1 VSFNSV
7 FLLTA
12 LTASLSVPAF
22 CAPPAITSVSP
33 NPVLGAGSDQL
44 FCVNGSGFIDGP
56 ELRVR
61 LVFSNGQADVPVNFF
76 SLNQLCLTFNFG
88 TALGNWTA
96 QIANPDGRLS
106 NIFFFSVT
114 APGHGMST
122 HFAVPQLVFG
132 GAWYSALYFS
142 NTTNSLESVPVK
154 FSDDIGAPL
163 LVPLAG
169 IGSVSSRTV
178 ILNPGTT
185 VVLEALNGP
194 SPSTEGWA
202 DILLPPGVVGY
213 AVVREVVEGRA
224 DQETIFPFT
233 PEISQTAEFAYD
245 DLSFTTAVVL
255 LNPGSQQTTV
265 TVTAFGADGDEVGFT
280 QLALAPRGKS
290 VNILR
295 AYPGLTGISG
305 KQGRMVVTVPHGAVS
320 VFALRFGAAG
330 FANIPVN
337 HR

>member
-1 VSFNSV
+1 M
-7 FLLTA
+7 
-12 LTASLSVPAF
+12 
-22 CAPPAITSVSP
+22 
-33 NPVLGAGSDQL
+33 
-44 FCVNGSGFIDGP
+44 NGSGFINGP
-56 ELRVR
+56 GLRVR

-76 SLNQLCLTFNFG
+76 NLNQLCLTFTFG
-88 TALGNWTA
+88 AAIGNWTA
-96 QIANPDGRLS
+96 QIANPDGQLS

-132 GAWYSALYFS
+132 GACYSALYFS
-142 NTTNSLESVPVK
+142 NTTNSLESVQVQ
-154 FSDDIGAPL
+154 FTDDIGAPL

-202 DILLPPGVVGY
+202 DILLPPGVIGY
-213 AVVREVVEGRA
+213 GVVREVDDGHA

-245 DLSFTTAVVL
+245 DISFTSAVAL
-255 LNPGSQQTTV
+255 LNPSSQQTTV
-265 TVTAFGADGDEVGFT
+265 TVTAFGADGDEVAST
-280 QLALAPRGKS
+280 RLALAPHEKS
-290 VNILR
+290 VKILS
-295 AYPGLTGISG
+295 AYPGMTGISG
-305 KQGRMVVTVPHGAVS
+305 KQGRIVVSVPYGAVS
-320 VFALRFGAAG
+320 VLALRFGAAG